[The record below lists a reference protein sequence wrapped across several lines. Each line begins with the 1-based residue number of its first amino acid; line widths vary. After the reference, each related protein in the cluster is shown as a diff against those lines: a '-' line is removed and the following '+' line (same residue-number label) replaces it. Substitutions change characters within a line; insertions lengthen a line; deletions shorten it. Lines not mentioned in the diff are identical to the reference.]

1 MNDKGWQWT
10 INHQEWWIIREYVQT
25 RSTTRSKI
33 HPKKKATSFC
43 FKHLQQVL
51 HNRRTSM
58 FGCQVQRSWTQA
70 VCFVLISSRFYE
82 GTYHIQMSMPS
93 ENPTDPQNGIPPN
106 CFNCFNWW
114 FFGIT
119 ERVEGEILVFRKIRG
134 LFIFS
139 SSMQEPRLLVSF
151 RMYDEQDSTYASS
164 YDVSTRTT
172 SMILEEG
179 HHLGCIKPCKRDKLP
194 ISWYLNHQQ
203 YQPFLHQ
210 QHLYHWRNP
219 LDQGETSYLASC
231 RQYLVDIFTYR
242 MTGSGFEIFGSTLF
256 LGSTPR
262 KPTTVGNKLS

>member
-1 MNDKGWQWT
+1 MFKQGQPPGA
-10 INHQEWWIIREYVQT
+10 
-25 RSTTRSKI
+25 RST
-33 HPKKKATSFC
+33 PQKKATSFF

-119 ERVEGEILVFRKIRG
+119 ERVGGEILVFRKIRG

-139 SSMQEPRLLVSF
+139 SSMQEPRLLASF
-151 RMYDEQDSTYASS
+151 RMYDEQNSTYASS

-172 SMILEEG
+172 SMILEETL
-179 HHLGCIKPCKRDKLP
+179 HHLGCIKPCNRDKLP
-194 ISWYLNHQQ
+194 ISWWWISE
-203 YQPFLHQ
+203 PSTVSAFLTPTTS
-210 QHLYHWRNP
+210 LSLKESLEPGWNFNILLAADSIWLTSSPIEWLDLALRF
-219 LDQGETSYLASC
+219 LDQRYSLDLQS
-231 RQYLVDIFTYR
+231 
-242 MTGSGFEIFGSTLF
+242 EI
-256 LGSTPR
+256 
-262 KPTTVGNKLS
+262 KLL